1 MKKPYYVVYTKEGCG
16 YCDKAVGLLSEKQ
29 EVYVVTDLTHNE
41 ELFEEVKKTFDHNTT
56 PVVIK
61 INEDDSSVS
70 LIGGFSELNELL
82 VVEEV
87 AEDDTADDEQD

>member
-41 ELFEEVKKTFDHNTT
+41 ELFEEVKKTFDHDTT
-56 PVVIK
+56 PVVIR

-70 LIGGFSELNELL
+70 LIGGFTELNSHL
-82 VVEEV
+82 VEEV
-87 AEDDTADDEQD
+87 IEDDNLNDEHG